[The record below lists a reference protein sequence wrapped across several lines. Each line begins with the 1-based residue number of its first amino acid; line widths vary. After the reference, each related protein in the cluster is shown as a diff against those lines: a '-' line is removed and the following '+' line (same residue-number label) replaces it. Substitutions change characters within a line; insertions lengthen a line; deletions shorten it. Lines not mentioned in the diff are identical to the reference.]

1 MSYTADHA
9 AALND
14 VRNAGAAVSFVLSST
29 TVAGYAIP
37 LLSGAPKRFQG
48 RTLVETQGPALFF
61 VPSTYGERPPVNA
74 LGDWGGQEYAVK
86 DELPFDPDGTAIFS
100 YVALE
105 R

>member
-1 MSYTADHA
+1 MSYAPDWSS
-9 AALND
+9 ALAD
-14 VRNAGAAVSFVLSST
+14 VRAAGAAISFVGST

-37 LLSGAPKRFQG
+37 LLSGAPKRFSG

-61 VPSTYGERPPVNA
+61 VPSTYGARPPLNA
-74 LGDWGGQEYAVK
+74 LGTWGGQEYAVK
-86 DELPFDPDGTAIFS
+86 DELPFDPDGTALFS

>member
-9 AALND
+9 SALAD
-14 VRNAGAAVSFVLSST
+14 VRAAGAAISFVGAT

-37 LLSGAPKRFQG
+37 LLSGAPKRFAG

-61 VPSTYGERPPVNA
+61 VATTYGERPAINA
-74 LGDWGGQEYAVK
+74 LATWGGTEYAVK
-86 DELPFDPDGTAIFS
+86 DELPFDPDGTALFS